1 MSAPESVAVS
11 DPALV
16 FQLVAQSAEA
26 MEVVSAEAT
35 EVELAEATEVVSA
48 ASLGLLLLVPL
59 TRVPEVSQTRL
70 PVRKP
75 VKEALPT
82 MLAAPTRKSSG
93 TARPTE
99 TPKASA

>member
-1 MSAPESVAVS
+1 MEVAS
-11 DPALV
+11 E
-16 FQLVAQSAEA
+16 EA
-26 MEVVSAEAT
+26 TEVVSAEAT
-35 EVELAEATEVVSA
+35 EVASA

-59 TRVPEVSQTRL
+59 TRVLEVLRTRL

-93 TARPTE
+93 TARRTE